1 MSRSRPGPIL
11 TKRTRVPLE
20 GLLPA
25 HLRARP
31 ALRWKRSF
39 PVCLLEG
46 PSPHALE
53 MGPSSG
59 SQCRDEGQ
67 ALGAPRPELSSSPA
81 HPEQRQA
88 PMHTFVSPLAGPFV
102 PVWIATAHLGL
113 SDIPWERVLLEASV
127 HLQRQK

>member
-1 MSRSRPGPIL
+1 M
-11 TKRTRVPLE
+11 
-20 GLLPA
+20 
-25 HLRARP
+25 
-31 ALRWKRSF
+31 
-39 PVCLLEG
+39 CLLEG

-81 HPEQRQA
+81 HLEQRQA

-102 PVWIATAHLGL
+102 PVWTATAHLGL